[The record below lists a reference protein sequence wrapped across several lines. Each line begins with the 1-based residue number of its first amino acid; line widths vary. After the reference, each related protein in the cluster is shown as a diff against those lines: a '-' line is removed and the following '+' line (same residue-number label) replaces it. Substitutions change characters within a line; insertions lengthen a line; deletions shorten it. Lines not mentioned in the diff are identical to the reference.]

1 VRFALKDDLRID
13 SMLAHLLTNR
23 FGYGRLKLPARRS
36 HCLRS
41 IEGRNVQDFGKAW
54 TSSGPQEKRTMQIDM
69 FADNIDDERRAIT
82 TIFWLVLVF
91 AFAVMM
97 VSVGAAWAY
106 LMWAGILESG
116 QIWLALLVLGIGIL
130 AALASL
136 ASIIAWLIRENR
148 E

>member
-1 VRFALKDDLRID
+1 
-13 SMLAHLLTNR
+13 
-23 FGYGRLKLPARRS
+23 
-36 HCLRS
+36 
-41 IEGRNVQDFGKAW
+41 
-54 TSSGPQEKRTMQIDM
+54 MQIDM